1 MPRKKEGV
9 IERDA
14 DLEELKETLLTEVI
28 AKLDHPES
36 EVADTPS
43 EEPPSDEA
51 VSDEEPSVVATD
63 NVPKRYIANL
73 YWELEPQAKDIFCGS
88 YVFWEST
95 NTINWESLNPKYS
108 TDLEILSTSD
118 ILVTKEG
125 RSYLISRWETPKEW
139 IINLPFAALGDRYI
153 CKDVVELYET
163 E

>member
-14 DLEELKETLLTEVI
+14 DLEELKETLEVI
-28 AKLDHPES
+28 AKSDPPES
-36 EVADTPS
+36 
-43 EEPPSDEA
+43 
-51 VSDEEPSVVATD
+51 SVVATD

-95 NTINWESLNPKYS
+95 NIINWESLNPKYS

-139 IINLPFAALGDRYI
+139 IINLPFATLGDRYI

>member
-14 DLEELKETLLTEVI
+14 DLEELKETLLTEAI

-36 EVADTPS
+36 
-43 EEPPSDEA
+43 
-51 VSDEEPSVVATD
+51 SVVATD

>member
-14 DLEELKETLLTEVI
+14 DLEELKETLLTEAI
-28 AKLDHPES
+28 ANLDHPES
-36 EVADTPS
+36 
-43 EEPPSDEA
+43 
-51 VSDEEPSVVATD
+51 SVVATD

>member
-1 MPRKKEGV
+1 MPSKKV
-9 IERDA
+9 LTTD
-14 DLEELKETLLTEVI
+14 DDLDNLKDVLLEEAIEKLNKDVSIIPEV
-28 AKLDHPES
+28 L
-36 EVADTPS
+36 
-43 EEPPSDEA
+43 
-51 VSDEEPSVVATD
+51 TD

-73 YWELEPQAKDIFCGS
+73 YWELEPLAKDIFCGS

-95 NTINWESLNPKYS
+95 RTITWEALNPKYS
-108 TDLEILSTSD
+108 TDLEHLSTSD

-139 IINLPFAALGDRYI
+139 LTNLPFATLGARYI